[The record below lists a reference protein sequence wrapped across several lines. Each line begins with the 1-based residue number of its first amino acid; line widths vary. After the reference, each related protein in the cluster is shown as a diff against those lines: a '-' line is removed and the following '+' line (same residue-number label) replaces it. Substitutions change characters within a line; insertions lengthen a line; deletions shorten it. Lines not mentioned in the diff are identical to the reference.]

1 MAKRPQNN
9 PIKAEFS
16 RLQSASLPWW
26 AHTFDVATRCIVL
39 AVLPFR
45 MIVLAAE
52 AVVAMAF
59 AGMIVAGYLWYT
71 GVIADSVV
79 ASLLGGIGERLIGI
93 IEASGV
99 L

>member
-1 MAKRPQNN
+1 MSKRPQNN

-16 RLQSASLPWW
+16 RLQAASMPWW
-26 AHTFDVATRCIVL
+26 GHTFDVATRCVAI

-52 AVVAMAF
+52 ALVALAF

-71 GVIADSVV
+71 GVIADGVV
-79 ASLLGGIGERLIGI
+79 ASLLGGIGDRLIGI
-93 IEASGV
+93 VEASGV